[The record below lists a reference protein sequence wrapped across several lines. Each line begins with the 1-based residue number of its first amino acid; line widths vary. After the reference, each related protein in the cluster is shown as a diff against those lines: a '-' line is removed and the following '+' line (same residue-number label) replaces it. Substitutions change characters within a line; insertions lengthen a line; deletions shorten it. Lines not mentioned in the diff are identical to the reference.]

1 MTTER
6 ATARSDAAMERAIEV
21 DASMRRDHVI
31 DWRGKI
37 PEIARDAAGIVLCA
51 LGAGAAGYGL
61 FRLTRSV
68 A

>member
-1 MTTER
+1 
-6 ATARSDAAMERAIEV
+6 MERAIEV